1 MVEKLDPVMNKPIM
15 KKLLLTVLPGLV
27 LLIIIAIIIF
37 TSGSPGPVIPDR
49 QPGTVLP
56 FLGELFEQAPRY
68 HRELNLARE
77 FYQKG
82 DYKSLREAQK
92 KIDELKKIV
101 IIPETEDLEIRVNNS
116 ITLLQKDFNSYYD
129 AAIDYYY
136 KEKDL
141 DKAAES
147 IQKAKEIYTTKE
159 LLELESLIEEEI
171 KVRGTKKK

>member
-1 MVEKLDPVMNKPIM
+1 
-15 KKLLLTVLPGLV
+15 
-27 LLIIIAIIIF
+27 LIILAIIIF
-37 TSGSPGPVIPDR
+37 APGSPGSSNSNQP
-49 QPGTVLP
+49 PGTVLP
-56 FLGELFEQAPRY
+56 FFSELFEQAPRY

-101 IIPETEDLEIRVNNS
+101 IIPELEDLEMRINNS
-116 ITLLQKDFNSYYD
+116 IDLLQRDFNSYYD

-136 KEKDL
+136 KEKNF

-159 LLELESLIEEEI
+159 LLALEALIEEEI
-171 KVRGTKKK
+171 KARGTKKK